1 MFCTKCGEQIPDDGK
16 FCPKCGTPVVEDE
29 IPVTPPSGKG
39 NEPSDVGHP
48 PKKKKKKWPWIVL
61 IILILFIIAVVA
73 IVVVKKQSDKKEYEG
88 KLVKAEKSMK
98 ELDYSK
104 AKKEYLDAIKLKPEK
119 SKPYLGLADL
129 YIIQD
134 KPEEAQKVL
143 EKAVKYVDKSEI
155 KVVETRYQIYTY
167 PEKKLKKEEG
177 SCDASDDL
185 TCEYKKNTAGV
196 IWVES
201 LHDLKGVLNWY
212 IADYDN
218 DGEEELLVLT
228 LDNAK
233 EFSQDYD
240 NSIVRNEVDLQMYEM
255 EDGELKLQATYEGLI
270 PVLGYGD
277 KEDDGIFLK
286 KSDDTIYICGSCIND
301 VYMYANGTMIKSFV
315 LTYTDGAFQVQAGQ
329 ETPIA
334 GSEWSGEADVAN
346 QMADLL
352 EQIGLP
358 KDADWIRSD
367 NMPVFRFMDQADH
380 TLLRIHGE
388 NEGGD
393 PYAYFDTGDVS
404 ALGKVKLEIKYGDM
418 QPQYI
423 SDGTLE
429 DDSSTAQTPS
439 QNSAPDYYTLYG
451 GLLDEVNAAYGE
463 YNYYYIYDIDN
474 DGVKEL
480 LLQEGTCE
488 ADYQY
493 YIYTIE
499 NGAAVYLDTIPG
511 GHTMFYEDAKG
522 GSGNSI
528 LQLQAHM
535 GYEMISRITLNNGKV
550 STELLSER
558 ELGESDE
565 YFDNGFP
572 LPGSSV
578 TDKSYLN

>member
-1 MFCTKCGEQIPDDGK
+1 
-16 FCPKCGTPVVEDE
+16 
-29 IPVTPPSGKG
+29 
-39 NEPSDVGHP
+39 
-48 PKKKKKKWPWIVL
+48 
-61 IILILFIIAVVA
+61 
-73 IVVVKKQSDKKEYEG
+73 
-88 KLVKAEKSMK
+88 
-98 ELDYSK
+98 
-104 AKKEYLDAIKLKPEK
+104 
-119 SKPYLGLADL
+119 
-129 YIIQD
+129 
-134 KPEEAQKVL
+134 
-143 EKAVKYVDKSEI
+143 
-155 KVVETRYQIYTY
+155 
-167 PEKKLKKEEG
+167 
-177 SCDASDDL
+177 
-185 TCEYKKNTAGV
+185 
-196 IWVES
+196 
-201 LHDLKGVLNWY
+201 
-212 IADYDN
+212 
-218 DGEEELLVLT
+218 
-228 LDNAK
+228 
-233 EFSQDYD
+233 
-240 NSIVRNEVDLQMYEM
+240 
-255 EDGELKLQATYEGLI
+255 
-270 PVLGYGD
+270 
-277 KEDDGIFLK
+277 
-286 KSDDTIYICGSCIND
+286 
-301 VYMYANGTMIKSFV
+301 MYANGTLIKSFV

-329 ETPIA
+329 ENPIA

-404 ALGKVKLEIKYGDM
+404 VLGKVKMEIKYGDM

-423 SDGTLE
+423 SDDTLE

-528 LQLQAHM
+528 LQLQGHM

-558 ELGESDE
+558 ELGENDE